1 MNDNHDAPTPFEL
14 EMAALN
20 QLPEARQAE
29 VEAYLDRRGRS
40 GDLDELRR
48 SNLAFHQEYDPH
60 VMLKRIQQRR
70 ERADQTRA
78 RDPMPF
84 ASLQMFLSD
93 HTRSVTLAAILCV
106 VALASLALFH
116 KEDGDA
122 EQTSSV
128 QPSPVVTVAA
138 STPPVDA
145 ARCDMTRRYDHSEPL
160 VDVVDGARVVR
171 DQSYFLA
178 MVACVDIARERIRSA
193 PAADALVAPAELV
206 YACEQRF
213 PDACNDL
220 GTLLTHGA
228 RPFTEMKSSKED
240 WRDFASR
247 QKGAKAYLR
256 ACDSRSMYGCCRL
269 ANALVEDA
277 ELRQHTG
284 WSPDEYFA
292 RADKLASDLED
303 ETCVRWAEPSPE

>member
-20 QLPEARQAE
+20 QLPVARQAE
-29 VEAYLDRRGRS
+29 VEAYLDCRGRL
-40 GDLDELRR
+40 GELDELRR
-48 SNLAFHQEYDPH
+48 ATLAFHQEHDPH
-60 VMLKRIQQRR
+60 VMLRRIQQRR
-70 ERADQTRA
+70 ERAAQTQA

-93 HTRSVTLAAILCV
+93 HTRSAMFAAILCV
-106 VALASLALFH
+106 VALASLALFYR
-116 KEDGDA
+116 EGVDA

-128 QPSPVVTVAA
+128 RPSPAVTVAA
-138 STPPVDA
+138 STPLADA
-145 ARCDMTRRYDHSEPL
+145 ARCDMTRGYEHIEPL
-160 VDVVDGARVVR
+160 FDVVDGVRVVR
-171 DQSYFLA
+171 DQSYFRG
-178 MVACVDIARERIRSA
+178 MVACVDIARARIRSA
-193 PAADALVAPAELV
+193 SATETMAPPAELV
-206 YACEQRF
+206 YACEQRYL
-213 PDACNDL
+213 DACNDL
-220 GTLLTHGA
+220 GTFLTHGA

-247 QKGAKAYLR
+247 QKGAKAYQR
-256 ACDSRSMYGCCRL
+256 ACDLRSMYGCCRL

-277 ELRQHTG
+277 ELRQQTG
-284 WSPDEYFA
+284 WSPEDYFA